1 MTAPAGPSRKAI
13 AFIAVTLL
21 LDTIGFGLII
31 PVLPSLLVKVTGAS
45 VSRAAIYGG
54 WLAFLYAAMQF
65 LCAPILGG
73 LSDRFGRRPVLL
85 YAIGSLGIDY
95 IIMGLAPTLGWLL
108 VGRSISGM
116 AGASFTPAYAYVADI
131 SPPERRAQN
140 FGVISAMFG
149 LGFIIGPAI
158 GGLLGHFGPR
168 APFFAAAILSLL
180 NFFYGIFVLPE
191 SLPAERRRAFSWK
204 RANPFGTFR
213 QMQRHPVVRGL
224 LAALFLWMV
233 ANQVFPSTWSFYTKF
248 RFGWSE
254 AMIGASLAL
263 VGGVMVISQMTLL
276 RIFVPR
282 IGERR
287 VALLGVT
294 MAAIGYAGFASATQG
309 WMMFAWLTTWF
320 FGAIVF
326 PVTNALM
333 SHRIAPEA
341 QGELQGAVAGLAS
354 LAAIAGPLLM
364 TQLFGRF
371 TAPGAPVH
379 LPGAA
384 FLAASLLAL
393 ICLAIY
399 WTTTRTAQA
408 EPGAPG

>member
-168 APFFAAAILSLL
+168 APFFAAATLSLL
-180 NFFYGIFVLPE
+180 NFCYGIFVLPE